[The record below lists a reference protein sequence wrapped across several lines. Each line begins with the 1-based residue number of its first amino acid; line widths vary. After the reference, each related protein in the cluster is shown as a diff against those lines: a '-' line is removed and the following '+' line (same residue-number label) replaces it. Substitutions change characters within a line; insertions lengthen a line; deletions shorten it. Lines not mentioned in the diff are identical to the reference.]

1 MSHASIEFRSVAPGQ
16 ISDHIR
22 LSLIHK
28 ELRAMSKRQSNLHEM
43 DSDYYLEECIND
55 LIGRIDEY
63 QDYDPTPQYLYDNTG
78 GEPAVSSA
86 EMHSGSWKQ
95 HQEMH
100 S

>member
-16 ISDHIR
+16 ISDHVR

-28 ELRAMSKRQSNLHEM
+28 ELRAMSKRQSRLHEM
-43 DSDYYLEECIND
+43 DSDCDLTDCIND
-55 LIGRIDEY
+55 LIDRIDEY

-78 GEPAVSSA
+78 GEPAVSA
-86 EMHSGSWKQ
+86 EEIHSGAWKQ
-95 HQEMH
+95 HQELH